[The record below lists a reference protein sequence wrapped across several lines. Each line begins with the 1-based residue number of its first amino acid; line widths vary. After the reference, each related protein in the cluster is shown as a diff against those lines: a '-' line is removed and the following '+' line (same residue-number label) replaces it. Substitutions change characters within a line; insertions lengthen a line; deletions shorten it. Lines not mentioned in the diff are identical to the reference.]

1 MDAMSNRAP
10 ASGWRTMAMVEI
22 DGAADAL
29 EEVVADVRHDCRLH
43 PAPSSPDEKPR
54 FYLVADASRG
64 QAHAP
69 RAVGLLLF
77 ALDAIA
83 RSGELRGYRIIAA
96 EERLLAGAPTQRD
109 SVPMP
114 RSKAV
119 GEVNATADLRSAV
132 PA

>member
-1 MDAMSNRAP
+1 
-10 ASGWRTMAMVEI
+10 MAMVEI
-22 DGAADAL
+22 DGAAGAL
-29 EEVVADVRHDCRLH
+29 DQVLADVRHDCRLH

-64 QAHAP
+64 QAHAL
-69 RAVGLLLF
+69 RSVGLLLF

-83 RSGELRGYRIIAA
+83 LSGEFRGFRIIAA
-96 EERLLAGAPTQRD
+96 EERLLAGVSMQRD

-114 RSKAV
+114 RAQAV
-119 GEVNATADLRSAV
+119 GEMSATADLRSAV

>member
-10 ASGWRTMAMVEI
+10 ASGWRTMAMIEI
-22 DGAADAL
+22 DGAAGAL
-29 EEVVADVRHDCRLH
+29 DEVLADVRHDCRLH

-64 QAHAP
+64 RAHAL
-69 RAVGLLLF
+69 RSVGLLLF

-83 RSGELRGYRIIAA
+83 RSGEFRGYRIVAA
-96 EERLLAGAPTQRD
+96 DEGLVAGVSMRRD
-109 SVPMP
+109 SVPTARMQTQ
-114 RSKAV
+114 
-119 GEVNATADLRSAV
+119 GETGARADLRSEA